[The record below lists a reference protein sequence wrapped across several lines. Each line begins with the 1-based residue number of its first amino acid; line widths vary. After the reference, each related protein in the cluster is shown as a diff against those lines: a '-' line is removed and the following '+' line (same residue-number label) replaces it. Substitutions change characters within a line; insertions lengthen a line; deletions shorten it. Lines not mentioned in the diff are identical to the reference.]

1 VNNNK
6 PGEFVSSSG
15 NFFDLASYF
24 FGRGCDHRAGCAH
37 ARACDA
43 GLADTLGLEENSLA
57 LACNR
62 TGCEATGKQKLPA
75 HVTSVAN
82 AEAGGRIVGVPDSRQ
97 APKAMNILL

>member
-43 GLADTLGLEENSLA
+43 GLADTLGLEENSLVFA
-57 LACNR
+57 VFERHAKQ
-62 TGCEATGKQKLPA
+62 TGKQKLA
-75 HVTSVAN
+75 ADVASFPN
-82 AEAGGRIVGVPDSRQ
+82 AEAGCLTVGVTDFP
-97 APKAMNILL
+97 

>member
-43 GLADTLGLEENSLA
+43 GLADTLGLEENSLV
-57 LACNR
+57 LACTR
-62 TGCEATGKQKLPA
+62 RGCEATGKPKLDA
-75 HVTSVAN
+75 DVASFPN
-82 AEAGGRIVGVPDSRQ
+82 AEAGCLTVGVTDFP
-97 APKAMNILL
+97 